1 MPLKGK
7 LFDNPEEAVLFPSK
21 RKDSRTVPYLGRRE
35 KKKTSVVH
43 AGYAQ
48 QHTMLL
54 ESWFLCT
61 LNPQALAPYHSFNL
75 LPTRADLDS
84 KCSLLFKRL
93 C

>member
-35 KKKTSVVH
+35 KKNSVAH

-61 LNPQALAPYHSFNL
+61 LSPQAPAPYHGFNL
-75 LPTRADLDS
+75 LPTRADLAS